1 MVAHFGQSVPT
12 FWVFGADIWVVGHFG
27 WSVLTFWVVGPDILS
42 FRCRHFGWSDILGGQ
57 CRCFEWSVPIFW
69 IVGANILVIVS
80 LWSINVLAYVY
91 WVFIC
96 IMHVHWSIG
105 VPTLRAVRCWHLCCT
120 YKLLLFFNV
129 LRVSAL
135 FGCCDSQQPLPL
147 RTFVHIG
154 IFPSHAL
161 LLPCACFFP
170 SVPLTKSGTCSHHP
184 ACSIIPPLMMS
195 RLFPLLLGYSSS
207 VFLPTTLY
215 HGVLCRLLDQF
226 NGSLPQS
233 IAVCCVHNC
242 GDNPHQGI
250 FSGSSL
256 SEI

>member
-1 MVAHFGQSVPT
+1 MFWVFGADILGGQTFWVVRHFGWSVPT
-12 FWVFGADIWVVGHFG
+12 FWVFGAN
-27 WSVLTFWVVGPDILS
+27 VLGGQTFWVVGADILS

-161 LLPCACFFP
+161 LLPCAHFFHQCHWP
-170 SVPLTKSGTCSHHP
+170 NPVLVP
-184 ACSIIPPLMMS
+184 IIPPV
-195 RLFPLLLGYSSS
+195 PLSHPWWCAGCFHCYW
-207 VFLPTTLY
+207 
-215 HGVLCRLLDQF
+215 GI
-226 NGSLPQS
+226 LPQFFCQLHCTM
-233 IAVCCVHNC
+233 VYYV
-242 GDNPHQGI
+242 GY
-250 FSGSSL
+250 
-256 SEI
+256 